1 MNLRGLLNETF
12 LKLESNGSQE
22 AYIEAELLVMKAVGI
37 TRPTLYAFPERL
49 VTTQAS
55 KTLKEDLDRRLSG
68 EPWAYISGFREF
80 YGVKFS
86 VNPGVF
92 IPRPE
97 TELIVD
103 LAVQFANDMNLT
115 NNALDIAD
123 IGTGT
128 GAIAIATSLQLPK
141 ASIYAIDIS
150 NKALENAR
158 SNCEMHQVQDRVTLL
173 EGNLLEPLNTNVD
186 IIISNPPYIPR
197 NDIVDL
203 PIEVRQEPLESLD
216 GGLDGL
222 DFIRTILR
230 DGLQKLRVPGAFI
243 LEFSPLQASEMH
255 ILCNDMLNMYNWQ
268 ISQDLASR
276 DRILSVQVT

>member
-197 NDIVDL
+197 KDIVDL

-230 DGLQKLRVPGAFI
+230 DGLQKLRIPGAFI
-243 LEFSPLQASEMH
+243 LEFSPLQTSEMH

>member
-1 MNLRGLLNETF
+1 MNLTGLLNET
-12 LKLESNGSQE
+12 LSKLESNGSQE

-37 TRPTLYAFPERL
+37 TRPTLYAFPDRL
-49 VTTQAS
+49 VTSQES

-80 YGVKFS
+80 YGIKFS

-97 TELIVD
+97 TELIID
-103 LAVQFANDMNLT
+103 LAIQFANEMSLADNT
-115 NNALDIAD
+115 LDIAD

-158 SNCEMHQVQDRVTLL
+158 ANCEMHQVQDRVTLL
-173 EGNLLEPLNTNVD
+173 EGSLLEPLNTNVD

-222 DFIRTILR
+222 DFIRIILR
-230 DGLQKLRVPGAFI
+230 DGLQKLRIPGAFI
-243 LEFSPLQASEMH
+243 LEFSPLQSSEMH

-268 ISQDLASR
+268 ISQDLAGR

>member
-12 LKLESNGSQE
+12 STLESSGWEE

-37 TRPTLYAFPERL
+37 TRPTLYASPEL
-49 VTTQAS
+49 LITTQAS

-68 EPWAYISGFREF
+68 EPWAYISGYREF
-80 YGVKFS
+80 YGMKFS

-103 LAVQFANDMNLT
+103 LAIQFANDMNLT
-115 NNALDIAD
+115 ENTLDIAD

-128 GAIAIATSLQLPK
+128 GAIAIATSQHLPK

-150 NKALENAR
+150 HKALETAR
-158 SNCEMHQVQDRVTLL
+158 TNCQMHKVQDRVTLL

-186 IIISNPPYIPR
+186 IIISNPPYIPK
-197 NDIVDL
+197 NDIPNL
-203 PIEVRQEPLESLD
+203 PLEVRQEPLESLD

-222 DFIRTILR
+222 DFIRAILR
-230 DGLQKLRVPGAFI
+230 DGLQKLRIPGAFI
-243 LEFSPLQASEMH
+243 LEFSPVQTVEMH
-255 ILCNDMLNMYNWQ
+255 RLCNDMLNMYNWQ
-268 ISQDLASR
+268 ILQDLASR
-276 DRILSVQVT
+276 DRILSVKVT